1 MQCHINLCRKKKIN
15 KAECKVNPPLHQP
28 HGLVITERMCTLHV
42 AVFADKFSKCANL
55 IHSQEQQGGLH
66 SPIVFADHT
75 MRGNRYPNIFSPR
88 VQYPL
93 FCYGNRSKLHGY
105 IWSPSFR
112 QRIFKHR
119 CPRKERNSE
128 QSISTGML

>member
-75 MRGNRYPNIFSPR
+75 MRGNRNPNIFSPR
-88 VQYPL
+88 VQYPP
-93 FCYGNRSKLHGY
+93 FFVMETG
-105 IWSPSFR
+105 PSFMA
-112 QRIFKHR
+112 IFGAHLFVR
-119 CPRKERNSE
+119 RYSSTDARGRREIPNSR
-128 QSISTGML
+128 